1 MSPHLQIYTPHINMV
16 MSILHRVTGCALFFG
31 TFLLAWW
38 LFAAA
43 SGAAY
48 FDFVNGLLGSI
59 LGQLILL
66 GYTWTAIHH
75 SLGGIRH
82 LIWDTGRGLQ
92 IPSVDILSWGT
103 IVGSV
108 VLTAAVWAVALHLRG
123 VL

>member
-1 MSPHLQIYTPHINMV
+1 MTV
-16 MSILHRVTGCALFFG
+16 SILHRITGGALFFG
-31 TFLLAWW
+31 TFVLAWW

-59 LGQLILL
+59 LGQLVLL

-75 SLGGIRH
+75 CLGGIRH

-92 IPSVDILSWGT
+92 IPSVNILSWGT

-108 VLTAAVWAVALHLRG
+108 ILTAAVWAVALHLRG
-123 VL
+123 VF